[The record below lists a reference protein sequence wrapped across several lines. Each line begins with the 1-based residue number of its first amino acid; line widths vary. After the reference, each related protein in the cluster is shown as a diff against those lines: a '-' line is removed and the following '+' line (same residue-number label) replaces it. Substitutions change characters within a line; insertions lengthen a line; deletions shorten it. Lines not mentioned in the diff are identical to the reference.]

1 MTQNGRPAI
10 CARTRQPH
18 FNDTRSD
25 GLASDLGH
33 SGLKYSTLAQS
44 DVLPIR
50 SMAVNPLRIHNPRS
64 LHCSQCGA
72 RTDRRVP
79 PGDGRERTVCTA
91 CGAIHYENPKLVVG
105 CIAQW
110 DGLILLCRRAIEPRY
125 GYWTLPAGFMENGET
140 AAQGAARETMEEAG
154 ARVLELRPFA
164 LIDVPYVHQV
174 HLFFL
179 AELATDRFASG
190 EESLETRLY
199 AEAEIPWPELSF
211 RTVIETLELF
221 FADRARGTFG
231 FHNKTI
237 AHPPR
242 A

>member
-1 MTQNGRPAI
+1 
-10 CARTRQPH
+10 
-18 FNDTRSD
+18 
-25 GLASDLGH
+25 
-33 SGLKYSTLAQS
+33 
-44 DVLPIR
+44 
-50 SMAVNPLRIHNPRS
+50 MAVNPLRIHNPRF

-110 DGLILLCRRAIEPRY
+110 NGRILLCRRAIEPRY

-199 AEAEIPWPELSF
+199 AEAEIPWPDLSF
-211 RTVIETLELF
+211 RTVIESLELF
-221 FADRARGTFG
+221 FADRARGKFG
-231 FHNKTI
+231 FHSKTI
-237 AHPPR
+237 AQAPR